1 MRSLITDRILPL
13 LASPIELEL
22 RLGASS
28 VIGLGNGV
36 ISIIAERAGELRPV
50 ADAGEKA

>member
-1 MRSLITDRILPL
+1 MLPL
-13 LASPIELEL
+13 LDNPIELEL

-36 ISIIAERAGELRPV
+36 ISIIAESAGELRPD
-50 ADAGEKA
+50 ADTGEKA